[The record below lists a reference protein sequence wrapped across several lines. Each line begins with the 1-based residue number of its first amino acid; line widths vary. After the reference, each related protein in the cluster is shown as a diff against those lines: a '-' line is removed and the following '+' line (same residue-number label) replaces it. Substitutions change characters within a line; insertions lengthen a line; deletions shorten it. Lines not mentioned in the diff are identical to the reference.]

1 MSCVA
6 SAMGSR
12 RSMSTRAT
20 VRELIEALE
29 ERFPYMRDA
38 RLGRMSVAI
47 DGEVMPH
54 ADHEEIGPKTDVHFL
69 SAISGG

>member
-1 MSCVA
+1 MARVHLA
-6 SAMGSR
+6 GELR
-12 RSMSTRAT
+12 RLGHGLKTIDVDARN

-38 RLGRMSVAI
+38 RLGQMSVAI

-54 ADHEEIGPKTDVHFL
+54 ADHEEIGPRPMFT
-69 SAISGG
+69 S